1 MMLAFFSCNVAVLE
15 AITVAVG
22 GRIPRVSAHGKESH
36 GTAKVVPPVLEA

>member
-1 MMLAFFSCNVAVLE
+1 MMLAFFSCNVAVE
-15 AITVAVG
+15 AITVAIC